1 MDKTRLGITVVAA
14 VLVVQTMAALVWRAT
29 PELTAIGL
37 VFNAVATVST
47 VLFARRSRAAWVVVG
62 WCAAFFGW
70 HVTGLGALAGWWT
83 TDLEA
88 VFLVAENVQLSLI
101 YQVVLATACGFAV
114 HLLLP
119 PRTRAS

>member
-1 MDKTRLGITVVAA
+1 MDKTRLGISVVAA
-14 VLVVQTMAALVWRAT
+14 VLVIQTLAGLVWSST

-37 VFNAVATVST
+37 VFNAVAAVSL
-47 VLFARRSRAAWVVVG
+47 VLFARRGSAAWVVVG

-83 TDLEA
+83 TGLEA
-88 VFLVAENVQLSLI
+88 VFLVGGTQLSLI
-101 YQVVLATACGFAV
+101 YQAVLATGCGFAV

-119 PRTRAS
+119 PRTSAS